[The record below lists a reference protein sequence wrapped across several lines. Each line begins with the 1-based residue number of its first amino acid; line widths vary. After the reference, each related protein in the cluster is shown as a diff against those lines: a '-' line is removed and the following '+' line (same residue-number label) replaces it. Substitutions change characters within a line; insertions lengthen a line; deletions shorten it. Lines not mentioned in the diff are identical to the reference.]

1 MMGGMIKTI
10 LVQLTGDPSDETTLE
25 TAYLVARL
33 FDSHLEC
40 LHISPD
46 WLARAARAAAHDV
59 SGPLVSEEFFAS
71 FEQEM
76 KATRWRARR
85 HLADFCK
92 KRQLSVSDAK
102 PPSGRVS
109 VTWRE
114 LPGEPWPTMMHEAR
128 FHDLVVLA
136 QHETINDL
144 GALILNAGR
153 PVLIAP
159 ARTPENLAPTIA
171 IAWKDTA
178 ESARAITAAMPLLA
192 KADLILVLSVE
203 DGSGPA
209 ATMESAERAAQQ
221 LRWHGLNAEAIYV
234 NAGDRSVVEAITKS
248 ARDNKADLIVSGGY
262 GHSRLRELVLG
273 GVTRDLLRESLLP
286 RFFFH

>member
-1 MMGGMIKTI
+1 
-10 LVQLTGDPSDETTLE
+10 
-25 TAYLVARL
+25 
-33 FDSHLEC
+33 
-40 LHISPD
+40 
-46 WLARAARAAAHDV
+46 
-59 SGPLVSEEFFAS
+59 
-71 FEQEM
+71 
-76 KATRWRARR
+76 
-85 HLADFCK
+85 
-92 KRQLSVSDAK
+92 
-102 PPSGRVS
+102 
-109 VTWRE
+109 
-114 LPGEPWPTMMHEAR
+114 
-128 FHDLVVLA
+128 
-136 QHETINDL
+136 
-144 GALILNAGR
+144 LILNAGR